1 MTPKKHSNNAIIKS
15 FLYVVCVCLS
25 ILARG
30 PDERS
35 LMFNFTF
42 GPGKHLSGFA
52 DEEKSFSKN
61 FCFYAWKYDN
71 EGNIDTIDLDYEYL
85 DLALDVN
92 ASWYLTDMLS
102 FGINYHFG
110 NINQSIK
117 SGNWEKSSSLIE
129 LHRISLIT
137 SLWPMFRKAISFSGA
152 FLIGPAFG
160 NLHKFPLISDNYKTG
175 DQMRNF
181 LDIANKKV
189 KCKGFSAGLRFNIHP
204 FFKYANGY
212 LLISGS
218 YDFALISIDNNL
230 IGYPRRSINHEFGVR
245 FGIGFFTKS

>member
-1 MTPKKHSNNAIIKS
+1 MTPQKHSNNAIIKS
-15 FLYVVCVCLS
+15 LLYVVCVCLS
-25 ILARG
+25 IVARG

-52 DEEKSFSKN
+52 DEEKWFSKN
-61 FCFYAWKYDN
+61 FGFCVWKYNN
-71 EGNIDTIDLDYEYL
+71 EGNIDTTDLEYKYL

-92 ASWYLTDMLS
+92 ASWYLTDILS
-102 FGINYHFG
+102 FGTNYHFG
-110 NINQSIK
+110 NIKQSNK
-117 SGNWEKSSSLIE
+117 SDWENSSSLIE
-129 LHRISLIT
+129 LHRISLII
-137 SLWPMFRKAISFSGA
+137 SLWPMFRKRISFSGA

-160 NLHKFPLISDNYKTG
+160 NLHRFPLISDNYKSV
-175 DQMRNF
+175 DMMRIF

-189 KCKGFSAGLRFNIHP
+189 KCKGFSAGLRLNIHS
-204 FFKYANGY
+204 FNKNSNGY

-230 IGYPRRSINHEFGVR
+230 IVYPQRSINHEFGVR
-245 FGIGFFTKS
+245 FGIGFCTKS